1 MEGKITLCIF
11 FLVLRFEI
19 WKITTIPT
27 WHRHLL
33 FQTRS
38 VLRLSL
44 AYSSTSFLLCN
55 STVLANSYYCF
66 VPLHQSLQTRVL
78 MQAHSL
84 QAPRRRG
91 AEGCWH
97 HAPHRSVRRFAI
109 GHTWP
114 STSSYTAR
122 RCASQR
128 FADPAVRAFLQ
139 QVPHANNWSWSAIY
153 ALLCTRLLLL
163 RNIYHPKTKI
173 LP

>member
-1 MEGKITLCIF
+1 MF
-11 FLVLRFEI
+11 SLVLRFEI

-27 WHRHLL
+27 WHRYLL

-38 VLRLSL
+38 ALHLSL
-44 AYSSTSFLLCN
+44 AYRSASFLLCN
-55 STVLANSYYCF
+55 STVLAESYYYF
-66 VPLHQSLQTRVL
+66 VPLHQSLQTWVL

-84 QAPRRRG
+84 QAPRRRT

-97 HAPHRSVRRFAI
+97 RAPHCLVRCVAI

-114 STSSYTAR
+114 SMSSYTAR
-122 RCASQR
+122 CCTSQG
-128 FADPAVRAFLQ
+128 FSDAAVRAFLQ
-139 QVPHANNWSWSAIY
+139 QVPHANNWSWSTIY
-153 ALLCTRLLLL
+153 ALLCTRLLLP